1 MLVSSLSFLPHCE
14 ILCSWD
20 CILLHL
26 SVPRKMSIIPN
37 TWSEP
42 FRKSPFISQLL
53 RVNTVSIYKWI
64 WWGPW
69 LYKCLCW
76 KSIALSKY
84 VSLCSLQ
91 RPHQYFVDACE
102 AILFPI
108 LQGRELRLRE
118 VRSGAQVTQL
128 VMVGLDFECGAW
140 FFSSWVFP
148 LISLGILITFS
159 RIGRPNLTSAK
170 NLGNEPINCLK
181 FSIFSYQSLKW
192 LWSETCCS
200 FVISLWYLSLKGF
213 LSSTSLVK
221 IQFFLISSFYV
232 L

>member
-102 AILFPI
+102 AVLFPI

-118 VRSGAQVTQL
+118 VRSGAQVTSHRFSL
-128 VMVGLDFECGAW
+128 AGL
-140 FFSSWVFP
+140 SP
-148 LISLGILITFS
+148 
-159 RIGRPNLTSAK
+159 
-170 NLGNEPINCLK
+170 
-181 FSIFSYQSLKW
+181 
-192 LWSETCCS
+192 
-200 FVISLWYLSLKGF
+200 LSLFYSRPHPSNWVLK
-213 LSSTSLVK
+213 TLV
-221 IQFFLISSFYV
+221 IMRNVNVSHCCL
-232 L
+232 